1 MIYKVVFARVRA
13 VWRTLD
19 QLSKF
24 IVKFVSIDLSDV
36 SGEICGLIERLS
48 VLPFL
53 VEVRERLRC
62 KSPRLH
68 DFALLLSVQSCYQLA
83 QINVYYR

>member
-13 VWRTLD
+13 AWRTLG
-19 QLSKF
+19 QLPKF

-36 SGEICGLIERLS
+36 SDEICGVIEKLS

-53 VEVRERLRC
+53 VEVWERLRR

-68 DFALLLSVQSCYQLA
+68 DSALLLSVQICYQLA